1 MNCKFFSFTIL
12 FCSLL
17 GVFQAYAFDLSDD
30 VSGSSDYTPIQR
42 YPLSKI
48 EYYSPKTNVR
58 DLYVGLGR
66 LRRISGQTM
75 PEYSTRLSGALTRIT
90 FRGPDGHSSKELYEH
105 FKWQLKPYLQELVYE
120 CEGRDCGSSND
131 WANVMLNIAELY
143 GPDQYQYYQVA
154 KLNING
160 QHVVA
165 IVYAIRR
172 GNKRIY
178 LQLDMLEVD
187 DKVFSSIDVNPGT
200 IYQLLKEQG
209 RYVLRPLEFDEAN
222 QLTKNNVNALD
233 YVVRML
239 NSQVRLKVNIVSYIS
254 GDANQESLQNMSLQR
269 AEAVVKALIEA
280 GVSGSRLSAVSMKSE
295 SVAQSS
301 NQTDTRVELQITN

>member
-1 MNCKFFSFTIL
+1 MNCRFFSLTIL

-17 GVFQAYAFDLSDD
+17 VAIQAYAFDLSDD

-48 EYYSPKTNVR
+48 ENYTPKTIVQG
-58 DLYVGLGR
+58 LHVGLGR
-66 LRRISGQTM
+66 LKSISGEKI
-75 PEYSTRLSGALTRIT
+75 PEYAARLSGSLTRIT
-90 FRGPDGHSSKELYEH
+90 YRGPDGHSSKDIYQH
-105 FKWQLKPYLQELVYE
+105 FKQQFIPYLQEVVYE
-120 CEGRDCGSSND
+120 CEGRDCGGSND
-131 WANVMLNIAELY
+131 WANVMLKIADLY

-160 QHVVA
+160 QDIVVIA
-165 IVYAIRR
+165 YAIRR

-187 DKVFSSIDVNPGT
+187 VKTVNSIDVNPGT

-209 RYVLRPLEFDEAN
+209 RYILRPLEFNDAN
-222 QLTKNNVNALD
+222 QLTKNRANALD

-239 NSQVRLKVNIVSYIS
+239 EKQVRLKVKIVSYMPGS
-254 GDANQESLQNMSLQR
+254 ASQESLQKISLQR

-280 GVSGSRLSAVSMKSE
+280 GVSGSRLSAIGMGPDDVNKD
-295 SVAQSS
+295 S
-301 NQTDTRVELQITN
+301 NQTGARIELQITN